1 MIFREAVKEAEEERK
16 RVFFA
21 KAKRDLISFLLKNY
35 YLFLIIPPRI
45 SFFKFRILSNS
56 FLFFMEIVKNI
67 EIKLLIIFTRALQI
81 EISINK
87 SRSIYHIARN
97 IQNP

>member
-1 MIFREAVKEAEEERK
+1 
-16 RVFFA
+16 
-21 KAKRDLISFLLKNY
+21 
-35 YLFLIIPPRI
+35 
-45 SFFKFRILSNS
+45 
-56 FLFFMEIVKNI
+56 MEIVKNI